1 MASKAMSGPVMA
13 LTPAPMSDG
22 VRPSRGEVW
31 LASLNPT
38 RGHEQAGVRPVV
50 VVSED
55 TFNHGPAGLVVIVP
69 MTTTWRGIFLH
80 VPVTPPEGG
89 LRRHSVVKCEDIRSI
104 SMERLIEQWGMLSAA
119 TMAVVEDR
127 LRILLRL

>member
-1 MASKAMSGPVMA
+1 
-13 LTPAPMSDG
+13 MSDG

-31 LASLNPT
+31 LASLNPL

-55 TFNHGPAGLVVIVP
+55 TFNHGPAGLMVIVP

-80 VPVTPPEGG
+80 IRVNPPEGG
-89 LRRHSVVKCEDIRSI
+89 LRRQSVIKCEDIRSI
-104 SMERLIEQWGMLSAA
+104 SLERLIEQWGRLSAA

-127 LRILLRL
+127 LRILLQL